1 MKRTLS
7 ILAALAV
14 LTPAVMGQ
22 VRREGQAGGAD
33 AAGSVAKS
41 GAAAS
46 GAAQAKKTLDTYC
59 VGCHNARVK
68 AGDLAL
74 DTLSLDALPQHA
86 DVWEKSV
93 RKLRGRLMPPPTS
106 RQPEQ
111 REIDA
116 FVTWIEAKLDAA
128 RGGQVAG
135 HVPAQRLSRTEFATS
150 VNDLLGIELDAEQIL
165 PAEIEVHGFENIATA
180 LTVSP
185 AFLDQYV
192 AAARLAA
199 KLAVGD
205 ATKLTSATYAFR
217 DEGPRTDGLPPGEQP
232 DHVDGLPLGT
242 RGGMK
247 FRHNFPAD
255 GEYRITI
262 LDLGVTPY
270 SRVLDAR
277 HRVIIL
283 IDGHEVFRGEI
294 GGSDDFRLADRKG
307 APGREELAKRFTN
320 LPVQVKAGIHDVAV
334 AFIER
339 ARVQSDEFVAIMP
352 PDEFS
357 RGDREPRVVSG
368 VKVDGP
374 FNSTGVSE
382 TPSRRKIFVCHPE
395 NSTPPSAASRR
406 SSGEVTAGEVGC
418 ARRIAGS
425 FARAAFRRPVTA
437 QDVDGLMPFFETG
450 RKNGF
455 DAGIEQLIA
464 AVLVSPEF
472 LYRSIHVPAA
482 PAAGARGSGPGARGS
497 IGQTVSGAAASDAA
511 YPLTDLELAT
521 RLSYFLWSS
530 GPDETLL
537 ALAATGRL
545 STPVALQAQAARML
559 KDPRASR
566 LVKNFALRALDLD
579 KLQQV
584 VPDPNLFPSFS
595 DALRR
600 DMSTE
605 IESFIGSILIEDR
618 DIGDLLTA
626 DHTFVNERLARHYGI
641 PSVVGPQFR
650 RVTLADQR
658 RWGLMGKGAVLLRTS
673 YGDRTSPVLRGAW
686 VLGKLMGTPPTP
698 PPPDVDTDLSPEKG
712 EAPTT
717 LRARLEK
724 HRSKAGCNQ
733 CHGVIDP
740 IGLALENFDA
750 VGRWRDR
757 DEAAKAPIDARTVL
771 PSGAPVNGPAELRHA
786 LFGGRDLFV
795 RAFTERLMMY
805 ALGRELQ
812 AYDMPQVRAV
822 VRRAAPRGNRLSA
835 IVSGIVSSD
844 AFRMQAPPA
853 PSAVQVAMGRLEAAP
868 PTGKGD

>member
-1 MKRTLS
+1 MQRALS

-14 LTPAVMGQ
+14 LTTAVTGQ
-22 VRREGQAGGAD
+22 VRRD
-33 AAGSVAKS
+33 SPVR
-41 GAAAS
+41 GAAAPGAAS
-46 GAAQAKKTLDTYC
+46 AAASTTASTAAAAGAAQAKKTLDTYC
-59 VGCHNARVK
+59 VGCHNSRAK

-74 DTLSLDALPQHA
+74 DTLPLDAVPQHA
-86 DVWEKSV
+86 DVWEKSI

-116 FVTWIEAKLDAA
+116 FVTWLEAKLDAA
-128 RGGQVAG
+128 RAGQVAG

-150 VNDLLGIELDAEQIL
+150 VNDLLGIELDAEQVL
-165 PAEIEVHGFENIATA
+165 PAEIEVNGFENIATA

-205 ATKLTSATYAFR
+205 PVKMTSGTYL
-217 DEGPRTDGLPPGEQP
+217 LPPGQQP

-255 GEYRITI
+255 GEYRISI
-262 LDLGVTPY
+262 GPLGVDAY
-270 SRVLDAR
+270 SYVLDTR
-277 HRVIIL
+277 HRVVIL

-294 GGSDDFRLADRKG
+294 GGADDRRTADRKG
-307 APGREELAKRFTN
+307 APGREEIARRFTS

-357 RGDREPRVVSG
+357 RGDREPRLVNG

-374 FNSTGVSE
+374 FNATGVSE
-382 TPSRRKIFVCHPE
+382 TPSRRKIFVCRPDVKA
-395 NSTPPSAASRR
+395 SARVEDEC
-406 SSGEVTAGEVGC
+406 G
-418 ARRIAGS
+418 RRIAATL
-425 FARAAFRRPVTA
+425 ARAAFRRPVTA

-482 PAAGARGSGPGARGS
+482 GARGS
-497 IGQTVSGAAASDAA
+497 IAQAASGQAAASAA
-511 YPLTDLELAT
+511 YPLTDFELAT

-537 ALAATGRL
+537 ALAAAGRL
-545 STPVALQAQAARML
+545 GTPAALQAQATRML
-559 KDPRASR
+559 KDPRAAR
-566 LVKNFALRALDLD
+566 LVKNFAIRALDLD
-579 KLQQV
+579 KLHQV
-584 VPDPNLFPSFS
+584 VPDPNLFPTFS

-605 IESFIGSILIEDR
+605 IESFIGSILLEDR
-618 DIGDLLTA
+618 NIGDLLTA
-626 DHTFVNERLARHYGI
+626 DHTFLNDRLARHYGI
-641 PSVVGPQFR
+641 PSVYGPQFR
-650 RVTLADQR
+650 RVTLTDQR
-658 RWGLMGKGAVLLRTS
+658 RSGLMGKGAVLLRTS

-698 PPPDVDTDLSPEKG
+698 PPPDVDTDLSPAKG
-712 EAPTT
+712 EAPRT
-717 LRARLEK
+717 LRARLEQ

-750 VGRWRDR
+750 VGRWRDM
-757 DEAAKAPIDARTVL
+757 DQDAKAPIDARTVL
-771 PSGAPVNGPAELRHA
+771 PNGEAVNGPAELRNA

-822 VRRAAPRGNRLSA
+822 VRRAATRDNRLSA
-835 IVSGIVSSD
+835 IVSGIVSSE
-844 AFRMQAPPA
+844 AFRLQAPLAPPA
-853 PSAVQVAMGRLEAAP
+853 IKVAMGRLNAAP
-868 PTGKGD
+868 ATGKRD